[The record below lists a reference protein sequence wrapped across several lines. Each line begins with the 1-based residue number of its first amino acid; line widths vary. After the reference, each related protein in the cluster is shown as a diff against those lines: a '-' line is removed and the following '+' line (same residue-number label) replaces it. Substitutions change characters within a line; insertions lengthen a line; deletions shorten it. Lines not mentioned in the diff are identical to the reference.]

1 MSVLKL
7 YGDRIATCTMRA
19 QVVLEEL
26 GREYE
31 LVQVSL
37 SSGEHKTPEHLARQP
52 FGKVPALE
60 DGDFTMFESRAICRY
75 LARGTPL
82 AGGEDTHQ
90 AALVDTWMEV
100 EGHNYGPSVSGVVY
114 EKVFKP
120 MLFGGEPDQAVMDKH
135 LKQLENVLDVYETTL
150 SKKTYLAG
158 DELSIADLVHLP
170 YTVYLIEK
178 GGITEPFETRPN
190 VWRWLTSLREL
201 PSWQRVWSS
210 AFDA

>member
-1 MSVLKL
+1 MSAVRL
-7 YGDRIATCTMRA
+7 YGDPIATCTMRV

-31 LVQVSL
+31 LVPVSL
-37 SSGEHKTPEHLARQP
+37 GAGEHKTPEHLARQP

-75 LARGTPL
+75 LARGTPV
-82 AGGEDTHQ
+82 AGGDDTRR

-100 EGHNYGPSVSGVVY
+100 EGHNYGPPVSAVVY

-120 MLFGGEPDQAVMDKH
+120 MLFGGEPDQAVVDKH
-135 LKQLENVLDVYETTL
+135 LDQVENVLDVYESRL
-150 SKKTYLAG
+150 RDQKYLAG

-178 GGITEPFETRPN
+178 GGITEPFEKRPN
-190 VWRWLTSLREL
+190 VWRWLSLLREL
-201 PSWQRVWSS
+201 PSWQRVWKST
-210 AFDA
+210 